1 MASFTTR
8 VELHDAKS
16 EDYDKL
22 HEYMEKEGF
31 NRKISGDKITYQLPT
46 AEYNYLGEINTS
58 DLLDKAESA
67 AKKTNKTFEIL
78 VTQSAGRS
86 WIGLTKLNKK

>member
-8 VELHDAKS
+8 VELHNADS

-31 NRKISGDKITYQLPT
+31 SRKITSSDEITYQLPT
-46 AEYNYLGEINTS
+46 AEYNYLGEINIS
-58 DLLDKAESA
+58 DLLDKAEVA
-67 AKKTNKTFEIL
+67 AKKTKKTFEIQ
-78 VTQSAGRS
+78 VTQSVGRK
-86 WIGLTKLNKK
+86 WIGLTKI

>member
-8 VELHDAKS
+8 VELHTAKS

-31 NRKISGDKITYQLPT
+31 IRTITTDDNITYQLPS
-46 AEYNYLGEINTS
+46 AEYIISGNYTRSQTLQ
-58 DLLDKAESA
+58 KAKAASA
-67 AKKTNKTFEIL
+67 KTNKTCSIL
-78 VTQSAGRS
+78 VTQAEGWS
-86 WIGLTKLNKK
+86 WSGLDQV